1 MKERGIITSNISLR
15 KINNLKKT
23 ASSQTNFSM
32 WLLIGKTSHT
42 ILSVWQ
48 KELAKYPIPVRQ
60 LHVLRTIDTLGPNA
74 TLANVAK
81 EVDRELHV
89 ISKQTISMERDG
101 LIRRIKNKPKS
112 TLLTLELTEKGID
125 IVNSTVESQSI
136 DKILSSLTGDEYKQL
151 EATLNKLI
159 NVAEE
164 YEAD

>member
-1 MKERGIITSNISLR
+1 M
-15 KINNLKKT
+15 
-23 ASSQTNFSM
+23 
-32 WLLIGKTSHT
+32 
-42 ILSVWQ
+42 
-48 KELAKYPIPVRQ
+48 
-60 LHVLRTIDTLGPNA
+60 
-74 TLANVAK
+74 
-81 EVDRELHV
+81 